1 MPVLPKRYLMWQQ
14 ETIPFIQ
21 NNTGKSN
28 EVKIILDESAVGEN
42 IRENLQ
48 EKAIVTVLVSVT
60 ASITDSVKARG
71 DCKPPSRMSWPK
83 DLKKPFMG
91 EQGNRK

>member
-1 MPVLPKRYLMWQQ
+1 MRQQ

-28 EVKIILDESAVGEN
+28 KVKIILDESAVGEN
-42 IRENLQ
+42 IGENLQ
-48 EKAIVTVLVSVT
+48 ERAVVTVLVSVT
-60 ASITDSVKARG
+60 ASIIDSVKAG

-83 DLKKPFMG
+83 DLKRTIH
-91 EQGNRK
+91 E